1 MAQFCETE
9 MRQKLKDCQGYRT
22 QSYQHIGRYL
32 EGDLVW
38 YQYQNNNAWLGPA
51 EVLFHRGQSV
61 WIHTNGDVK
70 KVASFWVK
78 LYQLIDRKLGND
90 DSKEN
95 DDNQVMLEDGLRDV
109 KELKKVNQEDSKD
122 DETNG
127 NLEDEKKDTI
137 GA

>member
-1 MAQFCETE
+1 M
-9 MRQKLKDCQGYRT
+9 

-38 YQYQNNNAWLGPA
+38 YQYQNNNAWLAPA
-51 EVLFHRGQSV
+51 AVLCHRGQSV

-70 KVASFWVK
+70 KVASCRVK
-78 LYQLIDRKLGND
+78 PSKLIYRKLGND

-109 KELKKVNQEDSKD
+109 KELRNSIKKTLKMMEQMTILKMKRRIL
-122 DETNG
+122 
-127 NLEDEKKDTI
+127 LELNI
-137 GA
+137 